1 MSWTKKNQ
9 VQIRHRRRNME
20 ENPFSALINM
30 QRNDV
35 NQRQRSVFQTFCI
48 STLLNHSPFTV
59 KIGGI
64 PCSGTELLINQT
76 LLNEETKPNIG
87 EQLITVSN
95 QDDSMHLVLCKV
107 VNG

>member
-35 NQRQRSVFQTFCI
+35 NQRQRSVFQTFRI
-48 STLLNHSPFTV
+48 STLLNHSRFTV

>member
-1 MSWTKKNQ
+1 MLTNDS
-9 VQIRHRRRNME
+9 VQS
-20 ENPFSALINM
+20 F
-30 QRNDV
+30 
-35 NQRQRSVFQTFCI
+35 
-48 STLLNHSPFTV
+48 

>member
-35 NQRQRSVFQTFCI
+35 NQRPVSYTHLDVYKRQMQDI
-48 STLLNHSPFTV
+48 
-59 KIGGI
+59 
-64 PCSGTELLINQT
+64 
-76 LLNEETKPNIG
+76 
-87 EQLITVSN
+87 ITVI
-95 QDDSMHLVLCKV
+95 K
-107 VNG
+107 